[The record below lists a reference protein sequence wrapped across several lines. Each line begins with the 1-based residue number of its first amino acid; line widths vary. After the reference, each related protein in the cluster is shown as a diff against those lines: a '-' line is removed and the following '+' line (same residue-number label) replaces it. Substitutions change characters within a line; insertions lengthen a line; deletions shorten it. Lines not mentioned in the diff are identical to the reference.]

1 MTPSSY
7 PHTNAVP
14 DPAVPSAPEST
25 ESDSDEPDTIASG
38 QDTVQAMH
46 DIFKREEAEPR
57 DGFEPVPTW
66 VTGVFGA
73 LLLWGGFYLGTN
85 SADFRRDVFDGTERR
100 FSGLQVTSGQTAPDP
115 DLKTMAELM
124 PVGKSQYERVCQAC
138 HQASGEGDPTKDY
151 PPLTGSEWVTG
162 AEASPARQARI
173 LLYGL
178 HQSVTVRGRT
188 YGREAMPAQ
197 GGALKDSEIAGVLT
211 YIRNS
216 WTNKADT
223 DPANPGVTTAV
234 VKAARE
240 KVGKRDP
247 LTEAELKKV
256 PVDYSDLPAPQKK

>member
-1 MTPSSY
+1 MAPTPHPSA
-7 PHTNAVP
+7 NDAK
-14 DPAVPSAPEST
+14 DPAPEPT
-25 ESDSDEPDTIASG
+25 ESDSDQPDTVASG

-46 DIFKREEAEPR
+46 DIFMREQAEPR

-66 VTGVFGA
+66 VMGVFGA
-73 LLLWGGFYLGTN
+73 LLLWGGYYLGAN
-85 SADFRRDVFDGTERR
+85 SGDFRRDVFDGTEIR
-100 FSGLQVTSGQTAPDP
+100 FSGLQVAGGQTAPDP

-138 HQASGEGDPTKDY
+138 HQASGEGDAAKDY
-151 PPLTGSEWVTG
+151 PPLNGSEWVTG

-178 HQSVTVRGRT
+178 HQPVTVRGRT

-197 GGALKDSEIAGVLT
+197 GGALRDSEIAGVLT

-247 LTEAELKKV
+247 WTEAELKKL
-256 PVDYSDLPAPQKK
+256 PLDFSDLPPPPKK